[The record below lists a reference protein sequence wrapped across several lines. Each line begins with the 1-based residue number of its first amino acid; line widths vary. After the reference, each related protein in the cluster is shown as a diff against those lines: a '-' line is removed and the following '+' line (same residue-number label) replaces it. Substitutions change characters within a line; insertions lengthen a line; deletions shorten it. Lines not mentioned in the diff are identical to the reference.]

1 LFNLIYENK
10 KKIKKK
16 IRRYEK
22 GMVATKK
29 GLRGMKK
36 V

>member
-1 LFNLIYENK
+1 MKIKN
-10 KKIKKK
+10 KKIKLVG
-16 IRRYEK
+16 RYEK

-29 GLRGMKK
+29 GLGGMKK